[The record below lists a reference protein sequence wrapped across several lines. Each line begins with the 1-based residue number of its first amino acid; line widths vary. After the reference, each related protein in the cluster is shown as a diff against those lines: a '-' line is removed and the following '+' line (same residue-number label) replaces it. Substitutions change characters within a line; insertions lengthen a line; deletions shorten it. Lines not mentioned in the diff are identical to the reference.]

1 MIQKEFDEKLAAWL
15 EENRDTILEKWMGLA
30 RIPSVQS
37 PAQPKAPMDSP
48 AMQCFEKN
56 TKSR

>member
-37 PAQPKAPMDSP
+37 PAQPKAPYGLPCD
-48 AMQCFEKN
+48 AML
-56 TKSR
+56 